1 MVMQETSEHTSSYY
15 AATAHWQT
23 DYPLLAGEHRCDV
36 AVVGAGFT
44 GLSTALHLAERG
56 YDVAIIE
63 ANRVGWGA
71 SGRNGG
77 QLIDGI
83 VEVKKISEIGRK
95 YGESAANTLRQIGI
109 DSRDVVLDG
118 IKKHGINCDLKFGF
132 LDVALTQ
139 EDLDYFEA
147 EVERKR
153 GMNYPHKMEIVL
165 RDQLH
170 TVVGSDMYIGGMV
183 HRGNGHLHPLN
194 LCIGEARAAEE
205 NGARIFEQSR
215 VTRIHHGAKPRVE
228 TNDGVMHAN
237 KVVLAGNAY
246 LGKSEPRLYGKVIPA
261 GSYIIATEPLGD
273 ELATELLP
281 QDMAVCDQ
289 RVGLDYYRLSADKR
303 MLFGGLCN
311 YSGRHP
317 KDITASIRPR
327 MIKVF
332 PQLENVRV
340 DYEWGGYI
348 AITIKRIPQM
358 GRIQGNTYYSHGYSG
373 HGLAPTH
380 IAGQTLADMICGDS
394 ERFDVFERVRH
405 WKLPGGKWF
414 ANPALALGMLYY
426 RLKEI
431 I

>member
-1 MVMQETSEHTSSYY
+1 MLMQETSEHTSSYY

-23 DYPLLAGEHRCDV
+23 DYPLLAREHRCDV

-118 IKKHGINCDLKFGF
+118 IKKYGINCDLKFGF

-153 GMNYPHKMEIVL
+153 GMNYPHKMVMVPG
-165 RDQLH
+165 DQLH

-215 VTRIHHGAKPRVE
+215 VTRIHHGAKPRVQ

-303 MLFGGLCN
+303 MLFGGFCN

-340 DYEWGGYI
+340 EYEWGGYI

-380 IAGQTLADMICGDS
+380 IAGQILADMICGDS
-394 ERFDVFERVRH
+394 ERFDVFERVQH

-431 I
+431 L

>member
-1 MVMQETSEHTSSYY
+1 MQETREHTQSYY
-15 AATAHWQT
+15 AATVNWQT
-23 DYPLLAGEHRCDV
+23 DYPVLAGEHRCDV

-56 YDVAIIE
+56 YDVAMIE

-77 QLIDGI
+77 QLIDGM
-83 VEVKKISEIGRK
+83 VEVERINEIGRK
-95 YGESAANTLRQIGI
+95 YGESAASTVRQIGI
-109 DSRDVVLDG
+109 ECRDAVLDR
-118 IKKHGINCDLKFGF
+118 IKKYGINCDLKFGF

-139 EDLDYFEA
+139 RDLDNFGSEI
-147 EVERKR
+147 ERKR
-153 GMNYPHKMEIVL
+153 AMNYPHKMELVT
-165 RDQLH
+165 RDQMH
-170 TVVGSDMYIGGMV
+170 KFIGSDAYIGGMV

-194 LCIGEARAAEE
+194 LCLGEARAAED
-205 NGARIFEQSR
+205 NGARIFEQSM
-215 VTRIHHGAKPRVE
+215 VTRIHHGARPRVE
-228 TNDGVMHAN
+228 TSEGVMHAD

-246 LGKSEPRLYGKVIPA
+246 LGKSEPRLYGMVIPA

-273 ELATELLP
+273 ALANEILP

-303 MLFGGLCN
+303 LLFGGLCN

-317 KDITASIRPR
+317 KDITASIRPK
-327 MIKVF
+327 MVKVF
-332 PQLENVRV
+332 PQLENTRIE
-340 DYEWGGYI
+340 YEWGGYI

-358 GRIQGNTYYSHGYSG
+358 GRIQGNTYYAHGYSG

-380 IAGQTLADMICGDS
+380 IAGQILADAICGDT
-394 ERFDVFERVRH
+394 ERFDVFERIKH

-414 ANPALALGMLYY
+414 ANPALALGMLYH
-426 RLKEI
+426 RLKDI
-431 I
+431 L

>member
-109 DSRDVVLDG
+109 DGRDVVLDG
-118 IKKHGINCDLKFGF
+118 IKKYGINCDLKFGF

-139 EDLDYFEA
+139 EDLDYFEE

-153 GMNYPHKMEIVL
+153 GMNYPHKMEIVP

-380 IAGQTLADMICGDS
+380 IAGQILADMICGDS

>member
-77 QLIDGI
+77 HLIDGI

-118 IKKHGINCDLKFGF
+118 IKKYGINCDLKFGF

-205 NGARIFEQSR
+205 NGARIFERSR

-380 IAGQTLADMICGDS
+380 IAGQILADMICGDA

-431 I
+431 L

>member
-1 MVMQETSEHTSSYY
+1 MRESSEHTQSYY
-15 AATAHWQT
+15 AATANWQT
-23 DYPLLAGEHRCDV
+23 AYPMLAGEHRCDV

-44 GLSTALHLAERG
+44 GISTALHLAERG
-56 YDVAIIE
+56 YDVAMIE
-63 ANRVGWGA
+63 ANRIGWGA

-77 QLIDGI
+77 QLIDGV
-83 VEVKKISEIGRK
+83 VEVEKINEIGRK
-95 YGESAANTLRQIGI
+95 YGESAASTVRQIGI
-109 DSRDVVLDG
+109 ECRDVVLDR
-118 IKKHGINCDLKFGF
+118 IKKYGINCDLKFGF
-132 LDVALTQ
+132 LDVALTE
-139 EDLDYFEA
+139 EDLDYFKSEI
-147 EVERKR
+147 ERKR
-153 GMNYPHKMEIVL
+153 AINYPH
-165 RDQLH
+165 QLELV
-170 TVVGSDMYIGGMV
+170 TQDELPNFIGSDVYIGGMV

-194 LCIGEARAAEE
+194 LCLGEARAAEE
-205 NGARIFEQSR
+205 NGARIFEKSS
-215 VTRIHHGAKPRVE
+215 VTRILHGAKPRVE
-228 TNDGVMHAN
+228 TTEGVMHAD

-246 LGKSEPRLYGKVIPA
+246 LGKAEPRLYGKIIPA

-273 ELATELLP
+273 ELASEILP

-303 MLFGGLCN
+303 LLFGGLCN

-317 KDITASIRPR
+317 KDITASIQPR

-332 PQLENVRV
+332 PQIENARI

-358 GRIQGNTYYSHGYSG
+358 GRIQGNTYYATGYSG

-380 IAGQTLADMICGDS
+380 IAGQILADAICGDA
-394 ERFDVFERVRH
+394 ERFDVFARIRH

-431 I
+431 L